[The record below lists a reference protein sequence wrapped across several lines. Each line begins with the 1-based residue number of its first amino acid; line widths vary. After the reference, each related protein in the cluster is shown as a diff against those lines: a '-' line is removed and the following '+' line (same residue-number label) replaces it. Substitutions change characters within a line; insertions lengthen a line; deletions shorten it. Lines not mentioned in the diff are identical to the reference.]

1 MTDYEITKEAN
12 IKNIEEVGASIGI
25 SKEQL
30 YHYGSYIAKF
40 QPTEDLNLGK
50 SLGKLIFVTAITAT
64 PLGEGKTTIT
74 IGLSDALWNLG
85 YKSIAV
91 IREPSLGPVFGI
103 KGGATGGGLAQAIP
117 MEDINTHFTGDIPAV
132 EAAHNLL
139 QTLVDNSIFH
149 GNHLNIDPR
158 RVVMRRVMDA
168 NDRALRNI
176 VIGLGGTS
184 NGVPRETGFDIT
196 ASSEVMAILAL
207 SRGMSDLKE
216 RLGKIVVAYTSD
228 GKVVEASDLSAV
240 GGMALLLRNA
250 IKPNLVQSIENRPI
264 FVHGGPFANVAHGS
278 ASIIAIKSALNLSD
292 FSVVEGGFATDLG
305 GEKFM
310 DIVSRIGNL
319 RPSAVVIVASIRAL
333 KWHGGSDVESL
344 TIENVDALKNGLPN
358 LEKHIENMKFFGVPV
373 IVCLNRFKTDT
384 DKEISFVKE
393 LVESKGVRFAI
404 SNVWAEGG
412 KGGLDLAKS
421 VIDASNEENS
431 FHFLYEPEETVESK
445 IERIAKTMYGAT
457 SIEYTKEAIR
467 DLKLINKNGF
477 QNLLVCMAKTQLS
490 LSDDPKKLGRP
501 REFTVTIREIKVS
514 NGAGFVVPIAG
525 DIMTMPGLP
534 KVPAAENIDITKD
547 GDIVGLF

>member
-1 MTDYEITKEAN
+1 
-12 IKNIEEVGASIGI
+12 
-25 SKEQL
+25 
-30 YHYGSYIAKF
+30 
-40 QPTEDLNLGK
+40 
-50 SLGKLIFVTAITAT
+50 
-64 PLGEGKTTIT
+64 
-74 IGLSDALWNLG
+74 
-85 YKSIAV
+85 
-91 IREPSLGPVFGI
+91 
-103 KGGATGGGLAQAIP
+103 
-117 MEDINTHFTGDIPAV
+117 
-132 EAAHNLL
+132 
-139 QTLVDNSIFH
+139 
-149 GNHLNIDPR
+149 
-158 RVVMRRVMDA
+158 
-168 NDRALRNI
+168 
-176 VIGLGGTS
+176 
-184 NGVPRETGFDIT
+184 
-196 ASSEVMAILAL
+196 
-207 SRGMSDLKE
+207 
-216 RLGKIVVAYTSD
+216 
-228 GKVVEASDLSAV
+228 
-240 GGMALLLRNA
+240 
-250 IKPNLVQSIENRPI
+250 
-264 FVHGGPFANVAHGS
+264 VAHGS

-333 KWHGGSDVESL
+333 KWHGGSDVKSL

-373 IVCLNRFKTDT
+373 IVCLNKFKTDT

-421 VIDASNEENS
+421 VIDASTEENS
-431 FHFLYEPEETVESK
+431 FHFLYESEETVESK

-457 SIEYTKEAIR
+457 SVEYTKEAIR
-467 DLKLINKNGF
+467 DLKLINKNSF

-514 NGAGFVVPIAG
+514 NGAGFIVPIAG

>member
-1 MTDYEITKEAN
+1 MTDYEITKKAN

-74 IGLSDALWNLG
+74 IGLSDALWDLG

-158 RVVMRRVMDA
+158 RVVMRCVMDA

-207 SRGMSDLKE
+207 SRDMSDLKE

-228 GKVVEASDLSAV
+228 GKVVKASDLSAV

-264 FVHGGPFANVAHGS
+264 FVHGGPFGNVAHGS

-333 KWHGGSDVESL
+333 KWHGGSEVKSL
-344 TIENVDALKNGLPN
+344 TTENVDALKNGLPN

-373 IVCLNRFKTDT
+373 IVCLNKFKTDT

-421 VIDASNEENS
+421 VIDASTEENS
-431 FHFLYEPEETVESK
+431 FHFLYESEETVESK

-457 SIEYTKEAIR
+457 SVEYTKEAIR

-514 NGAGFVVPIAG
+514 NGAGFIVPIAG

>member
-1 MTDYEITKEAN
+1 
-12 IKNIEEVGASIGI
+12 
-25 SKEQL
+25 
-30 YHYGSYIAKF
+30 
-40 QPTEDLNLGK
+40 
-50 SLGKLIFVTAITAT
+50 
-64 PLGEGKTTIT
+64 
-74 IGLSDALWNLG
+74 
-85 YKSIAV
+85 
-91 IREPSLGPVFGI
+91 
-103 KGGATGGGLAQAIP
+103 
-117 MEDINTHFTGDIPAV
+117 
-132 EAAHNLL
+132 
-139 QTLVDNSIFH
+139 
-149 GNHLNIDPR
+149 
-158 RVVMRRVMDA
+158 MDA

-228 GKVVEASDLSAV
+228 GKVVKASDLSAV

-373 IVCLNRFKTDT
+373 IVCLNKFKTDT